1 MHIISGITE
10 PEISLNTPLN
20 IILNMKTVT
29 INKQK
34 NSSEAKRAK
43 VPDDIIKQLEASL
56 KDIKEGRIRKA
67 VH

>member
-1 MHIISGITE
+1 
-10 PEISLNTPLN
+10 
-20 IILNMKTVT
+20 MKTVT